1 MANHKSALK
10 RHKQSEVRAARNR
23 AAKTRIRN
31 VVKDV
36 RAAIKANDPEK
47 AQQLLSVAASTLGK
61 AAGKGV
67 LHKKNAARKISRLAK
82 AINAVKA
89 A

>member
-61 AAGKGV
+61 AASKGV

-89 A
+89 E

>member
-36 RAAIKANDPEK
+36 RAAIKANDQDK

-61 AAGKGV
+61 AASKGV

-82 AINAVKA
+82 AINAAKA
-89 A
+89 E

>member
-47 AQQLLSVAASTLGK
+47 AQQLLSVAASTMGK
-61 AAGKGV
+61 AASKGV

-89 A
+89 E

>member
-10 RHKQSEVRAARNR
+10 RHKQTEVRAARNR

-47 AQQLLSVAASTLGK
+47 AQQLLSVAASTMGK
-61 AAGKGV
+61 AASKGV

-89 A
+89 E

>member
-36 RAAIKANDPEK
+36 RAAIKANDQDK
-47 AQQLLSVAASTLGK
+47 AQQLLSVAASTLSK
-61 AAGKGV
+61 AASKGV

-82 AINAVKA
+82 AINAAKA
-89 A
+89 E

>member
-10 RHKQSEVRAARNR
+10 RHKQSEVRAARTR

-47 AQQLLSVAASTLGK
+47 AQQLLSVAASTMGK
-61 AAGKGV
+61 AASKGV
-67 LHKKNAARKISRLAK
+67 LHKNNAANKKAKLAK
-82 AINAVKA
+82 KLA
-89 A
+89 ALSA

>member
-1 MANHKSALK
+1 MANHKSALR

-36 RAAIKANDPEK
+36 RAAIKANDQDK

-61 AAGKGV
+61 AASKGV

-82 AINAVKA
+82 AINAAKA
-89 A
+89 E

>member
-36 RAAIKANDPEK
+36 RAAIKANDQDK
-47 AQQLLSVAASTLGK
+47 AQQLLSVAASTMGK
-61 AAGKGV
+61 AASKGV

-89 A
+89 E

>member
-47 AQQLLSVAASTLGK
+47 AQLLSVAASTLGK

-82 AINAVKA
+82 AINAAKA
-89 A
+89 E